1 MKPANN
7 KLGFTLVEVIVVLV
21 ILAILAAILI
31 PAYIGYIGKS
41 EERICDVSKSQLQ
54 RDLTALEIYETQ
66 GKRKFTTQ
74 ELQDRANTSEF
85 HCLQGGVYTA
95 SRGSD
100 GNIVIICSVHHSVYN
115 FNMNEALNNLYHSN
129 PEIQTLINNYASKGQ
144 TIDSTSGTGFAY
156 EKITTA
162 LAQLGFNT
170 TQSGVNTWSLHG
182 KGHNQYYLYWT
193 TEDITKMNIGDK
205 VKVMRYNSARGTYTA
220 GYVTVSQTTLSPQD
234 SSDGQQK
241 TYNVLSRNELDWQEY
256 TDVQQSQEDKTN
268 YNTIYEIF
276 KKIN

>member
-1 MKPANN
+1 MKHQKNSR
-7 KLGFTLVEVIVVLV
+7 GFSLIEIIVVLV

-31 PAYIGYIGKS
+31 PSYIGYIEKS
-41 EERICDVSKSQLQ
+41 EVRICDISKSQLQ

-66 GKRKFTTQ
+66 GKGKFTTQ

-85 HCLQGGVYTA
+85 YCLQGGGYTA

-100 GNIVIICSVHHSVYN
+100 GNIVIICSVHRSSYN
-115 FNMNEALNNLYHSN
+115 FNMNEALSNLYHSN
-129 PEIQTLINNYASKGQ
+129 PDIQSLMNDYASSGK
-144 TIDSTSGTGFAY
+144 TIDSTSQTGLAF

-162 LAQLGFNT
+162 LSQLGFNT
-170 TQSGVNTWSLHG
+170 TQSGVNTWSLQG

-193 TEDITKMNIGDK
+193 TEDITKMNTGDK
-205 VKVMRYNSARGTYTA
+205 VKVMRYNSALGTYTA

-256 TDVQQSQEDKTN
+256 TDIEQSQEDKTD